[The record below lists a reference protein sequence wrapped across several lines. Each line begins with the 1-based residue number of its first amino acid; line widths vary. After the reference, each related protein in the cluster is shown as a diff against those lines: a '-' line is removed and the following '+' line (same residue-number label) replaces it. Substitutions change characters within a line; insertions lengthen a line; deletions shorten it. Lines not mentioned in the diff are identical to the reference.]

1 MRLVV
6 TLVRRNTLKPME
18 SPKDKRDPDEP
29 ESQAQGSEKLPE
41 RVGEA
46 ASERQPA
53 SSHPPADA
61 SETALIRPTALQLYL
76 SKIGRYPVLSPEE
89 EHKLAVQYLEEDDR
103 EAAYKLVTSNLRLVV
118 KIALEF
124 QRTWMN
130 NLLDLIQEGNVG
142 LMQAVK
148 KFDPYRG
155 IRLSSY
161 ASFWIKAY
169 ILKFI
174 LDNWRLVKIGK
185 TQAERKL
192 FYNLYKEKE
201 KLHQLG
207 YDPGP
212 KLIAQRLNV
221 KEEEVI
227 RMDQRLGSWEVSLEK
242 PIKED
247 ASSKSIRDLLP
258 GTTTPQDER
267 LGDEQL
273 RTLVEEKL
281 QLQFGGRGIH
291 AGCGV
296 IMKRPPA
303 HLLTRI
309 DQIEKPVGIGV
320 HLPDYVAGV
329 DVESDIAGELIV
341 GAHGPHGFGTVVDLQ
356 RLPPPRA

>member
-1 MRLVV
+1 
-6 TLVRRNTLKPME
+6 ME
-18 SPKDKRDPDEP
+18 SPKDKREPDEP
-29 ESQAQGSEKLPE
+29 ESHGSERPPELVVEAPSDEKQGTPDLP
-41 RVGEA
+41 
-46 ASERQPA
+46 P
-53 SSHPPADA
+53 DA

-76 SKIGRYPVLSPEE
+76 SKIGRYPILSAEE
-89 EHKLAVQYLEEDDR
+89 EHELAVQYLEEDDR

-118 KIALEF
+118 KIAMEF

-247 ASSKSIRDLLP
+247 SSSKSVRDLLP
-258 GTTTPQDER
+258 GTTKPQDER

-273 RTLVEEKL
+273 RTLIGEKL
-281 QLQFGGRGIH
+281 QEFREMLEGREREIFDERLMAQKPLTLKELGDRYGITKERTRQLEVRLLDRVRDYLVREIPD
-291 AGCGV
+291 AEE
-296 IMKRPPA
+296 IIPA
-303 HLLTRI
+303 FLTS
-309 DQIEKPVGIGV
+309 IG
-320 HLPDYVAGV
+320 
-329 DVESDIAGELIV
+329 S
-341 GAHGPHGFGTVVDLQ
+341 
-356 RLPPPRA
+356 

>member
-1 MRLVV
+1 
-6 TLVRRNTLKPME
+6 ME
-18 SPKDKRDPDEP
+18 SPKDKREPDEP
-29 ESQAQGSEKLPE
+29 ESQSSQSLPE
-41 RVGEA
+41 LHDEESSNGQKRA
-46 ASERQPA
+46 PDLASGQ
-53 SSHPPADA
+53 
-61 SETALIRPTALQLYL
+61 SETALIRPTTLQLYL
-76 SKIGRYPVLSPEE
+76 AKIGRYPILSPEE
-89 EHKLAVQYLEEDDR
+89 EHRLAIQYHEEDDR
-103 EAAYKLVTSNLRLVV
+103 EAAYQLVTSNLRLVV

-161 ASFWIKAY
+161 ASFWLKAY

-174 LDNWRLVKIGK
+174 RDNWRLVKIGK

-201 KLHQLG
+201 RLHQLG

-221 KEEEVI
+221 KEEDVI
-227 RMDQRLGSWEVSLEK
+227 KMDQRLGSWEVSLEK

-247 ASSKSIRDLLP
+247 SSSKSIRDLLP
-258 GTTTPQDER
+258 GTTKPVDER

-273 RTLVEEKL
+273 QSIIRQKLREFRETLEGREREIFDERLMAQEPLTLKELGDRYGITKERT
-281 QLQFGGRGIH
+281 R
-291 AGCGV
+291 
-296 IMKRPPA
+296 
-303 HLLTRI
+303 
-309 DQIEKPVGIGV
+309 QIEARLLDRVRDYLVQKI
-320 HLPDYVAGV
+320 PDA
-329 DVESDIAGELIV
+329 EEIIPEWLSSLSS
-341 GAHGPHGFGTVVDLQ
+341 
-356 RLPPPRA
+356 

>member
-1 MRLVV
+1 MPDRAL
-6 TLVRRNTLKPME
+6 PQ
-18 SPKDKRDPDEP
+18 KR
-29 ESQAQGSEKLPE
+29 K
-41 RVGEA
+41 A
-46 ASERQPA
+46 ASGVP
-53 SSHPPADA
+53 
-61 SETALIRPTALQLYL
+61 SEGPDTALIRPSALQLYL
-76 SKIGRYPVLSPEE
+76 SKIGRYPILSPEE
-89 EHKLAVQYLEEDDR
+89 EHELALRYHEEGDS
-103 EAAYKLVTSNLRLVV
+103 EAAYRLVTSNLRLVV

-130 NLLDLIQEGNVG
+130 NLLDLIQEGNIG

-201 KLHQLG
+201 KLHRLG

-227 RMDQRLGSWEVSLEK
+227 KMDQRLGSWEVSLEK
-242 PIKED
+242 PLQDD

-258 GTTTPQDER
+258 GPVKPPDERIGDDQLRSLIGRKLQEFRDTLEGREREIFDER
-267 LGDEQL
+267 LMAQKPLTLKELGDRYGITKERTRQL
-273 RTLVEEKL
+273 ESRLLDRVREYLVQEIPDAEEIIPE
-281 QLQFGGRGIH
+281 F
-291 AGCGV
+291 
-296 IMKRPPA
+296 
-303 HLLTRI
+303 LTSI
-309 DQIEKPVGIGV
+309 
-320 HLPDYVAGV
+320 
-329 DVESDIAGELIV
+329 SS
-341 GAHGPHGFGTVVDLQ
+341 
-356 RLPPPRA
+356 

>member
-1 MRLVV
+1 M
-6 TLVRRNTLKPME
+6 K
-18 SPKDKRDPDEP
+18 SPKNKKDLDEP
-29 ESQAQGSEKLPE
+29 AFQGSEEGTDFADETLLEGEPSLPDLP
-41 RVGEA
+41 R
-46 ASERQPA
+46 
-53 SSHPPADA
+53 HN
-61 SETALIRPTALQLYL
+61 SETALIRPSALQLYL
-76 SKIGRYPVLSPEE
+76 SRIGGYPILSSEE
-89 EHKLAVQYLEEDDR
+89 EHNLAVRYHEEDDR
-103 EAAYKLVTSNLRLVV
+103 EAAYRLVTSNLRLVV

-201 KLHQLG
+201 RLHQLG

-221 KEEEVI
+221 KEEDVI
-227 RMDQRLGSWEVSLEK
+227 KMDQRLGSWEVSLEK
-242 PIKED
+242 PIKEE
-247 ASSKSIRDLLP
+247 SSSRSIRDLLP
-258 GTTTPQDER
+258 GTIKPADER
-267 LGDEQL
+267 LGDEEL
-273 RTLVEEKL
+273 RTLIREKL
-281 QLQFGGRGIH
+281 REFRGTLGGREKEIFEERLMAANPLTLKELGDRYGIT
-291 AGCGV
+291 
-296 IMKRPPA
+296 KER
-303 HLLTRI
+303 TRQLESRLMDKVRDYLI
-309 DQIEKPVGIGV
+309 REI
-320 HLPDYVAGV
+320 PDA
-329 DVESDIAGELIV
+329 EEIIPEFLSSISS
-341 GAHGPHGFGTVVDLQ
+341 
-356 RLPPPRA
+356 

>member
-1 MRLVV
+1 MESHSDTRGPDESEPEEIMPELVAEAWPPSEIGDSGSPQEAAG
-6 TLVRRNTLKPME
+6 TSLVRP
-18 SPKDKRDPDEP
+18 S
-29 ESQAQGSEKLPE
+29 
-41 RVGEA
+41 
-46 ASERQPA
+46 
-53 SSHPPADA
+53 
-61 SETALIRPTALQLYL
+61 ALQLYL
-76 SKIGRYPVLSPEE
+76 SKIGRYPILTPEQ
-89 EHKLAVQYLEEDDR
+89 EHNLAVRYHEEDDR
-103 EAAYKLVTSNLRLVV
+103 EAAYQLVTSNLRLVV

-130 NLLDLIQEGNVG
+130 NLLDLIQEGNIG

-201 KLHQLG
+201 RLHQLG

-221 KEEEVI
+221 KEEDVI
-227 RMDQRLGSWEVSLEK
+227 KMDQRLGSWEVSLEK
-242 PIKED
+242 PIRDD

-258 GTTTPQDER
+258 VATKPADEH

-273 RTLVEEKL
+273 RSLIRRKL
-281 QLQFGGRGIH
+281 QEFRNTLEGREREIF
-291 AGCGV
+291 
-296 IMKRPPA
+296 
-303 HLLTRI
+303 
-309 DQIEKPVGIGV
+309 E
-320 HLPDYVAGV
+320 
-329 DVESDIAGELIV
+329 
-341 GAHGPHGFGTVVDLQ
+341 Q
-356 RLPPPRA
+356 RLMARKPLTLKELGDRYGITKERTRQLENRLLEKVRNHLVREIPDAEEIIPEFLASISS

>member
-1 MRLVV
+1 
-6 TLVRRNTLKPME
+6 ME
-18 SPKDKRDPDEP
+18 SPKDKREPDEP
-29 ESQAQGSEKLPE
+29 ESRGSAKPPE
-41 RVGEA
+41 SVE
-46 ASERQPA
+46 EA
-53 SSHPPADA
+53 SSPRQQGTPDLPPDA
-61 SETALIRPTALQLYL
+61 PETALIRPTALQLYL
-76 SKIGRYPVLSPEE
+76 SKIGRYPILSPEE

-118 KIALEF
+118 KIAMEF

-148 KFDPYRG
+148 KFDPYRE

-201 KLHQLG
+201 KLLQLG

-247 ASSKSIRDLLP
+247 ASSKSVRDLLP
-258 GTTTPQDER
+258 GTTKPQDER

-273 RTLVEEKL
+273 RTIIGEKL
-281 QLQFGGRGIH
+281 QEFRETLEGREREIFDERLMAQKPLTLKELGDRYGITKERTRQLEVRLLDRVRDYLVREIPD
-291 AGCGV
+291 AEQ
-296 IMKRPPA
+296 IIPA
-303 HLLTRI
+303 FLSS
-309 DQIEKPVGIGV
+309 IG
-320 HLPDYVAGV
+320 
-329 DVESDIAGELIV
+329 S
-341 GAHGPHGFGTVVDLQ
+341 
-356 RLPPPRA
+356 